1 MNIAILTKAREVLAK
16 TVSDTQGI
24 FTDLIETLLPILLDL
39 LGNCFGLGATGQSV
53 LDLARSNKSNDQR
66 NAKVLIERQ
75 VRRYLR
81 ERHGWF
87 GYYRH
92 NGDQLVEM
100 TLAAAKLKDEGGNF
114 VVTAQDVTDFAMFS

>member
-1 MNIAILTKAREVLAK
+1 MNTAILTKARDILAK
-16 TVSDTQGI
+16 TASDTEGV

-53 LDLARSNKSNDQR
+53 LDLARSNKPNDQR
-66 NAKVLIERQ
+66 NAKVLVERQ

-81 ERHGWF
+81 ERHGWL

-100 TLAAAKLKDEGGNF
+100 TLAAARMKESNSY
-114 VVTAQDVTDFAMFS
+114 VVSAQDVADLAMLS